1 MVLTL
6 IVGLALGGAAV
17 ALALRAI
24 AMPRIAAASR
34 IGEIQAYG
42 FAGTPAPDGE
52 GERRGGLD
60 RIAGAVGR
68 ALAARS
74 SRFQEAEIRTQLMTA
89 GLYTTAPMTFLGYR
103 VLAAVVGGGTM
114 LWLCSASG
122 SSGLML
128 VAGTAAMAV
137 AGWTIPM
144 TVVRRRGELRL
155 EEIESDLPELI
166 DLLVVTVEA
175 GLGFNRSLQIA
186 SQRFTGPL
194 ADELRLTLQEQR
206 MGLST
211 NGSLTNMLARSE
223 TPSMRSFV
231 RSILQGETLGVSI
244 GTIMRNLATE
254 TRKRRRQT
262 AEERAHK
269 APIKM
274 LFPLIL
280 LMFPSLF
287 IVLLYPALYTFV
299 QTFGT

>member
-42 FAGTPAPDGE
+42 FAGTPEPDGE

-128 VAGTAAMAV
+128 VAGTTAMAV

-186 SQRFTGPL
+186 SQRFQGPL

-211 NGSLTNMLARSE
+211 NGSLTNMLARCE

-262 AEERAHK
+262 AEERANK

>member
-1 MVLTL
+1 
-6 IVGLALGGAAV
+6 
-17 ALALRAI
+17 
-24 AMPRIAAASR
+24 
-34 IGEIQAYG
+34 
-42 FAGTPAPDGE
+42 
-52 GERRGGLD
+52 
-60 RIAGAVGR
+60 
-68 ALAARS
+68 
-74 SRFQEAEIRTQLMTA
+74 
-89 GLYTTAPMTFLGYR
+89 
-103 VLAAVVGGGTM
+103 M

-128 VAGTAAMAV
+128 VAGTAAMAA

-175 GLGFNRSLQIA
+175 GLGFNRSLQVA
-186 SQRFTGPL
+186 SQRFKGPL
-194 ADELRLTLQEQR
+194 ARRAAADAPGAAHGAVDERVAHEHA
-206 MGLST
+206 
-211 NGSLTNMLARSE
+211 LARE